1 MMMNLYNAGLDLIGS
16 ISKKIELPNLS
27 TTTIANLPDASLA
40 KLTFSPKPVTEF
52 SDDAT
57 RLLRSGRPA
66 PVLKEAPNLLQ
77 SGRPAPVLRA
87 PDEPTS
93 VPNRAIGDRILKA
106 SDDFTQ
112 FTQEQYQKIAEKTA
126 KSLEEAKTWAKE
138 NPEQALVLTG
148 GTALTAGVGTGAVVL

>member
-77 SGRPAPVLRA
+77 SGRPAPVLKEAPNLLQSGRPAPVLRA

-126 KSLEEAKTWAKE
+126 KSLEEA
-138 NPEQALVLTG
+138 
-148 GTALTAGVGTGAVVL
+148 